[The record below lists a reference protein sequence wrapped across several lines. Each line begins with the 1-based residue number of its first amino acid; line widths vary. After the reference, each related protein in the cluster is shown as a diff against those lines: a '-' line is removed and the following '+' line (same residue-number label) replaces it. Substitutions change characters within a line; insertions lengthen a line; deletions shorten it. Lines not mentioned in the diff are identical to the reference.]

1 MRSGEGGDE
10 DNAGDVR
17 LTGKEVEGRSGEGRD
32 VNGARDVQI
41 YMGGEMKRGVVRVE
55 ICMALGMFILS

>member
-10 DNAGDVR
+10 DGAGDVR

-32 VNGARDVQI
+32 VNCARDVQAQL
-41 YMGGEMKRGVVRVE
+41 GGEMKGGVVRVE
-55 ICMALGMFILS
+55 M